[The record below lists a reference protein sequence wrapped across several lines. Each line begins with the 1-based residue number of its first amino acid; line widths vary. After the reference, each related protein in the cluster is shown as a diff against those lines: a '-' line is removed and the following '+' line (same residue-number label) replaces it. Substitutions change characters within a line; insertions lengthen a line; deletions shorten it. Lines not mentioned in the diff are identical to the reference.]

1 MHENVLK
8 KSKLRHPTSDIRHP
22 TSDIRHPT
30 SDIPNKMN
38 VIADRIAFFLKDFP
52 PFSFFSYERIRE
64 IALSVT
70 VKFIPQNE
78 FVFEQNEENNGF
90 VYVLNKGIVELFR
103 DSEDVVDYCEPGDIF
118 GVRSV
123 LSSQVYSMSA
133 RVVDE
138 CLIYAIPKA
147 LFLSLI
153 SENQQM
159 SLFFAAGYASGQA
172 VVRGG
177 QKGARLFFNLEEDA
191 KIEFQCQVL
200 TCYESE
206 SIKAV
211 ANLMKE
217 HKVGSIVIKNE
228 QKFPIGIVTD
238 KDFRNK
244 VVSEGLDSSE
254 PIKKIMS
261 CPVLTVSQNVTLS
274 ECELKMIQNEI
285 HHLIVTKDGT
295 SQSEIIGIISNHDVL
310 LHQISNAKSIVK
322 AIQRSNNPQVW
333 KKWRDKADILL
344 KRSLERGVSTQ
355 ILCGIIAQI
364 NDTIV
369 KKAIEKAESEFEIN
383 GNYCWLSLGSEGR
396 KEQLIRTD
404 QDNALVYISEKNE
417 EKKAYI
423 DFSARV
429 TKLLEFCG
437 FEACPAEIMASNP
450 LYCLNLD
457 EWKKLFSKWIQNPD
471 PENLMKTSIFFDF
484 RAIAGDSELAKELKN
499 HIAHECSKEPLFIH
513 ALAKN
518 ALQNP
523 SPISLFRNLKVEKSG
538 NHEHE
543 FDLKK
548 RVIMPYVDVARL
560 LVLQHQIEK
569 QNTVERFRELKKME
583 PRYSELFE
591 DAAQAFELILRFRV
605 NHAISSESSGRYIRI
620 QDMGKLEKSL
630 LKSTFAPLKE
640 LQELIEIRFKT
651 EFF

>member
-1 MHENVLK
+1 
-8 KSKLRHPTSDIRHP
+8 
-22 TSDIRHPT
+22 
-30 SDIPNKMN
+30 
-38 VIADRIAFFLKDFP
+38 
-52 PFSFFSYERIRE
+52 
-64 IALSVT
+64 
-70 VKFIPQNE
+70 
-78 FVFEQNEENNGF
+78 
-90 VYVLNKGIVELFR
+90 
-103 DSEDVVDYCEPGDIF
+103 
-118 GVRSV
+118 
-123 LSSQVYSMSA
+123 
-133 RVVDE
+133 
-138 CLIYAIPKA
+138 
-147 LFLSLI
+147 
-153 SENQQM
+153 
-159 SLFFAAGYASGQA
+159 
-172 VVRGG
+172 
-177 QKGARLFFNLEEDA
+177 
-191 KIEFQCQVL
+191 
-200 TCYESE
+200 
-206 SIKAV
+206 
-211 ANLMKE
+211 
-217 HKVGSIVIKNE
+217 
-228 QKFPIGIVTD
+228 
-238 KDFRNK
+238 
-244 VVSEGLDSSE
+244 
-254 PIKKIMS
+254 MS